1 MIRPA
6 PDTARPVLVTAMLFV
21 LSCSASAAT
30 LEVGP
35 GKRFARIEEAN
46 ARAQPGDVI
55 LVHPR
60 RDGRPYGKTAVYV
73 RQPGLTFRA
82 VPDRG
87 TRRVTISGQG
97 FEYSGVG
104 STPRAIF
111 QFNPGADHGT
121 LDGFDLAAAHNDSHN
136 GAGVR
141 INQANHVVV
150 RDCAIHDNDMG
161 VMSNGDG
168 SLSTA
173 VDQRI
178 EHCRIYH
185 NGDPAQPGYNHNLY
199 LGGTSVT
206 LRFCEV
212 GFSLTGQNVKS
223 RAHHTRVE
231 YCYIHHSAN
240 REFDLVDAAETARP
254 ESHAVLVGNIIVKD
268 PQCPGNRAVIH
279 FGQDGGNE
287 HDGALYLAFNTIVT
301 PFISPVVD
309 LSAPKA
315 KAALVGNLVSDGGDR
330 QSNQVLAGA
339 RNGAALQGVSGS
351 HNWLS
356 GGFSPASGARM
367 DPATNDFRRA
377 GFPLFVGPAKHDY
390 RLVPQAFRAAT
401 TPLSADKIDLPEVPG
416 VPKAE
421 AEPPLV
427 WQYRHPAAKEKRPA
441 QKDLTL
447 GAVALAAPAA
457 LGSLA
462 LATAQ
467 ESKEAG
473 GDKHIAVDL
482 GGGVKLKM
490 VLIPVG
496 EFKMGSGESA
506 EDTAAFFNK
515 TYGED
520 LLRVN
525 RFRDEHPQHRV
536 RITRPF
542 YLGTYHVTRGQF
554 RQFVADSGYKTDA
567 EKGEEPGAYGWDPDE
582 KRKGFGFNEKYSWRN
597 TGFEQT
603 DAHPVVSV
611 SWNDAVAFCKWLSRK
626 EGKTYRL
633 PTEAEWEYA
642 CRAGTTTRYYSG
654 DDPETLAKVG
664 NVADATAKA
673 RFPDWEHTIRGSDGY
688 VFTAP
693 AGSFKPNA
701 FGLYDMHGNAWQWC
715 SDWFGKGYKEYY
727 ATSPAND
734 PTGPGS
740 GWGRVVRGG
749 AWLDWW
755 HGPATSAE
763 RVACGADY
771 KFVDT
776 GFRVARTQ

>member
-279 FGQDGGNE
+279 FGQDGGKQ
-287 HDGALYLAFNTIVT
+287 HDGTLYLVFNTVVT
-301 PFISPVVD
+301 PFIAPVVD
-309 LSAPKA
+309 LSASRA
-315 KAALVGNLVSDGGDR
+315 KASLVGNLVSDGGVR
-330 QSNQVLAGA
+330 QANQVVAVA
-339 RNGAALQGVSGS
+339 RNGATLEAVTGTY
-351 HNWLS
+351 NWLS
-356 GGFSPASGARM
+356 GGFGGAAGKGLDLR
-367 DPATNDFRRA
+367 TNVFRRA
-377 GFPLFVGPAKHDY
+377 DYPLFANPAQHDY
-390 RLVPQAFRAAT
+390 HLTSAALAMT
-401 TPLSADKIDLPEVPG
+401 STPLSPARINVPPLPG
-416 VPKAE
+416 VRAGDAE
-421 AEPPLV
+421 ALLA
-427 WQYRHPAAKEKRPA
+427 WQYRHPAKACADTYPRIGDHASVDAEHTSSSLFRAWNREEEVYSVWP
-441 QKDLTL
+441 
-447 GAVALAAPAA
+447 GAPPSAA
-457 LGSLA
+457 L
-462 LATAQ
+462 T
-467 ESKEAG
+467 
-473 GDKHIAVDL
+473 
-482 GGGVKLKM
+482 
-490 VLIPVG
+490 P
-496 EFKMGSGESA
+496 
-506 EDTAAFFNK
+506 
-515 TYGED
+515 
-520 LLRVN
+520 R
-525 RFRDEHPQHRV
+525 
-536 RITRPF
+536 
-542 YLGTYHVTRGQF
+542 
-554 RQFVADSGYKTDA
+554 
-567 EKGEEPGAYGWDPDE
+567 
-582 KRKGFGFNEKYSWRN
+582 
-597 TGFEQT
+597 
-603 DAHPVVSV
+603 
-611 SWNDAVAFCKWLSRK
+611 
-626 EGKTYRL
+626 
-633 PTEAEWEYA
+633 
-642 CRAGTTTRYYSG
+642 
-654 DDPETLAKVG
+654 
-664 NVADATAKA
+664 A
-673 RFPDWEHTIRGSDGY
+673 RFSRMNPR
-688 VFTAP
+688 
-693 AGSFKPNA
+693 
-701 FGLYDMHGNAWQWC
+701 
-715 SDWFGKGYKEYY
+715 
-727 ATSPAND
+727 
-734 PTGPGS
+734 
-740 GWGRVVRGG
+740 
-749 AWLDWW
+749 
-755 HGPATSAE
+755 
-763 RVACGADY
+763 
-771 KFVDT
+771 
-776 GFRVARTQ
+776 